1 MMKVIL
7 TLCSVCQLLVCSDF
21 FIARPD
27 AVATLTP
34 VIDYGPVVETAA
46 FPGGSD
52 ALVALLDSTVVFP
65 VEEREDTMER
75 QLVLSFAVG
84 SDGQVFDVSVE
95 EGIGPEAR
103 EPLIQALKAMPKWR
117 PARFGETPICMRMR
131 LALAINP
138 PRR

>member
-1 MMKVIL
+1 MMKMIL
-7 TLCSVCQLLVCSDF
+7 TLCSVCQLFVFSNSF
-21 FIARPD
+21 AIRPG
-27 AVATLTP
+27 AAAILSP

-46 FPGGSD
+46 FPGGAE

-65 VEEREDTMER
+65 VEEDGMEG

-84 SDGQVFDVSVE
+84 SDGQVFDVSIE
-95 EGIGPEAR
+95 EGVGLESQ
-103 EPLIQALKAMPKWR
+103 EPVIQALKAMPRWR

-131 LALAINP
+131 LVLAINP

>member
-7 TLCSVCQLLVCSDF
+7 TLCSVCQLFVFSD

-27 AVATLTP
+27 AVVTLAP
-34 VIDYGPVVETAA
+34 LIDYGPVVETPA
-46 FPGGSD
+46 FPGGVD
-52 ALVALLDSTVVFP
+52 ALIALLDSTVVFP
-65 VEEREDTMER
+65 VEKWEDEREG
-75 QLVLSFAVG
+75 QWVLSFAVG

-95 EGIGPEAR
+95 EGIAPEAQ
-103 EPLIQALKAMPKWR
+103 EPVMEALKAMPRWR